1 MREKLR
7 GTILQSTNS
16 VCTSDSAGCP
26 AAQPS
31 LLKLL
36 LGIFKTL
43 PTTFVHS
50 FQRVLPL
57 NFSSLSTRAPE
68 GPVVCLP
75 SAPSSSNEPEI
86 LLKAISCGNC
96 SRIKWEQEATAQH
109 CLATCCWSPVTSHP
123 CPPSRLPGRAGE
135 GSVPLAD
142 SQPGSKAQS
151 GPSPPGEALQPISDN
166 CRAAAPRC
174 HLRPRRSA

>member
-1 MREKLR
+1 MEPSYKVPIQFALLIQQDAQLHSPVSLNYFSEYLR
-7 GTILQSTNS
+7 RSPQ
-16 VCTSDSAGCP
+16 
-26 AAQPS
+26 
-31 LLKLL
+31 LLS
-36 LGIFKTL
+36 I
-43 PTTFVHS
+43 P

-151 GPSPPGEALQPISDN
+151 DSSPPGEALQPISDN

>member
-1 MREKLR
+1 MEPSYKEPIQSALLIQQDAQLHSPVSLNYFLEYLR
-7 GTILQSTNS
+7 CSPHGSF
-16 VCTSDSAGCP
+16 AH
-26 AAQPS
+26 S
-31 LLKLL
+31 L
-36 LGIFKTL
+36 
-43 PTTFVHS
+43 
-50 FQRVLPL
+50 QRVLPL
-57 NFSSLSTRAPE
+57 NFSSLSTRVPN

-96 SRIKWEQEATAQH
+96 SRIKWEQEATVQH

-123 CPPSRLPGRAGE
+123 CPPPRLPGRAGE
-135 GSVPLAD
+135 GSVPSAD

-166 CRAAAPRC
+166 CRAAGPRC
-174 HLRPRRSA
+174 HLRPRRRA